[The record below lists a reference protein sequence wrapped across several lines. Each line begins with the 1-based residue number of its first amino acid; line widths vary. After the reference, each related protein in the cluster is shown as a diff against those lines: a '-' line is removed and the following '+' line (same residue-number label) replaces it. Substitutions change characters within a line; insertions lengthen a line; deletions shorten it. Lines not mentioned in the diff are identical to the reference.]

1 VSTRKTGGFV
11 LVGVIAAL
19 LSTTGTAIAQGDSES
34 VIKYRRSSMKAMG
47 GHMGAAAQIV
57 RGNVSYTGQL
67 PMHADSV
74 AAIAKDIAMLFPEG
88 SDFGETEAKEA
99 VWEKPDEFKKAASDA
114 KRASEVFAEAVKGAN
129 KPTIE
134 RSFRSLSDTCKNCH
148 KKFRKK
154 EE

>member
-1 VSTRKTGGFV
+1 VSTSKMRGF
-11 LVGVIAAL
+11 LLACATAAL
-19 LSTTGTAIAQGDSES
+19 LSTTSTAVAQDDSEG
-34 VIKYRRSSMKAMG
+34 VIKYRQSTMKALG

-67 PMHADSV
+67 PMHADSI
-74 AAIAKDIAMLFPEG
+74 AAIARDITALFPEG
-88 SDFGETEAKEA
+88 SDFGETRAKEA
-99 VWEKPDEFKKAASDA
+99 VWENPEGFKKTASDA
-114 KRASEVFAEAVKGAN
+114 ARASEVFAEAVKGGN
-129 KPTIE
+129 KATIE